1 MLLKSG
7 WQSNSASAEFDG
19 QKSKSDKSDLD
30 DKPGHDGLRD
40 LQLLP
45 LRLLRLLRLRLPER
59 PIDDVA
65 FVILE
70 AHLALE
76 RADPP
81 AHGNPGLMHGFV

>member
-45 LRLLRLLRLRLPER
+45 FRLLRLRFPER
-59 PIDDVA
+59 PIDDVVL
-65 FVILE
+65 VILE
-70 AHLALE
+70 AHLALKT
-76 RADPP
+76 ADPS